1 MSFSIIIFPQGITV
15 IGVCAVYEAFVAQD
29 LRVDVLL
36 SRIPSPFQQ
45 RRGGNISGDRN
56 GHHQNSPSSS
66 SSSTT
71 GKRSPT
77 PRPSSRGG
85 GSRRRDH
92 WSAGLDVGLVSRVA
106 ALAAAGVA
114 LLLLRFY
121 VMGSTLPVF
130 TSFDNP
136 ASYEGFPTK
145 QVR

>member
-1 MSFSIIIFPQGITV
+1 M
-15 IGVCAVYEAFVAQD
+15 IGVCAVYEAFVVQD

-45 RRGGNISGDRN
+45 RRGNVSGDYN

-66 SSSTT
+66 ST

-85 GSRRRDH
+85 LRRRDH
-92 WSAGLDVGLVSRVA
+92 WSAGLDVGLVSRLA

>member
-1 MSFSIIIFPQGITV
+1 MIIISQGITV

-45 RRGGNISGDRN
+45 RRGNVSGDRN

-85 GSRRRDH
+85 GLRRRDH

>member
-1 MSFSIIIFPQGITV
+1 MIILSQGITV
-15 IGVCAVYEAFVAQD
+15 IGVCAVYEAFVVQD

-36 SRIPSPFQQ
+36 SRIPSPFQH
-45 RRGGNISGDRN
+45 RRGGNVSGDRN

-71 GKRSPT
+71 TGKRSPT

-85 GSRRRDH
+85 GLRRRDH
-92 WSAGLDVGLVSRVA
+92 WSAGLDVRLVSRVA
-106 ALAAAGVA
+106 ALAAAGVG